1 MGVRFDQLISLPELK
16 ALKLVS
22 GSKGI
27 HKIVRWVHVIET
39 PDLLQ
44 YVQSDELVILTGV
57 AVSNNIQAFID
68 LVEGLIE
75 KNVVG
80 LIVNVGKYFDKVPDE
95 INKIADANDFSILE
109 LPWEISIAE
118 ITKTICEE
126 VVRRHM
132 EEVSYQDLLM
142 NTIFFNKISQED
154 FNKRISDLGYSS
166 INSFRIAIVSL
177 DNLQEYLTSKNI
189 KDEKNIIHIKDIFFN
204 SVNSAVSDSRSR
216 PISYLQNNSVIL
228 LLINEKGRYA
238 NLNILS
244 EIIRESCKN
253 NFPDNSVSIAMGNV
267 YTEFSQIKKSYL
279 EAEKALKVIKAEGK
293 SDETVYYS
301 NIGAYKLITEIE
313 NSSLLKEYYYDTLG
327 KLEQYDLQ
335 NHTDFTA
342 VLNAFLQE
350 NGSYIQAA
358 QRLYMHRNT
367 LMYKINKIQELI
379 KMDLSDPKVRF
390 ECYLGFL
397 VKKTIDY

>member
-22 GSKGI
+22 GSKGV
-27 HKIVRWVHVIET
+27 HKLVRWVHVIET

-154 FNKRISDLGYSS
+154 FKKRISDLGYSS